1 MGVAG
6 IVLGFFAWFAFVGI
20 WIENRRQTDA
30 LHRIA
35 RAMENR
41 NRTGDDN

>member
-1 MGVAG
+1 MAIAL

-30 LHRIA
+30 LQRIA
-35 RAMENR
+35 RALENR